1 MAKTINEIDK
11 CFVST
16 DCEEIANISQSNG
29 AIIIKRP
36 TDLSQDDSPE
46 WKAWEH
52 AISFI
57 KKINSLWQIVFYW
70 NIRL

>member
-29 AIIIKRP
+29 AIIINRP
-36 TDLSQDDSPE
+36 EDLSQDDSPGG
-46 WKAWEH
+46 
-52 AISFI
+52 
-57 KKINSLWQIVFYW
+57 
-70 NIRL
+70 RLGNMQ